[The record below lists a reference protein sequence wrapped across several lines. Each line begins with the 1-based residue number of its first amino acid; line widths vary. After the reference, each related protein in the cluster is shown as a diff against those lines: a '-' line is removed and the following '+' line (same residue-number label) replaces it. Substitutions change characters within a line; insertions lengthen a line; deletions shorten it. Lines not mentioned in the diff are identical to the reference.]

1 MVRTTGNATSAP
13 VLWPAGMQML
23 QRLPDAVMNL
33 RWLLASDTAAVPPK
47 LALHRTEMLVGAD
60 VANGAGAA

>member
-1 MVRTTGNATSAP
+1 
-13 VLWPAGMQML
+13 MQML